1 MNKEKFEILKLISQ
15 ASEALSDAAKKH
27 DSFWLKNWV
36 EFINIQY
43 KKLQDLEN
51 E

>member
-1 MNKEKFEILKLISQ
+1 MNKEYYEILKLISQ
-15 ASEALSDAAKKH
+15 ASIELSDAAKKN
-27 DSFWLKNWV
+27 DSFWIKNWV
-36 EFINIQY
+36 KFINAQY